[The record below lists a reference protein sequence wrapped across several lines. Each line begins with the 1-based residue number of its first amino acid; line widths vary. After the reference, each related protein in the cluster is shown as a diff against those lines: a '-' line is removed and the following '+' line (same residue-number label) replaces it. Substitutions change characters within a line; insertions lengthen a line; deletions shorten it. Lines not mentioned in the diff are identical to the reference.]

1 MTSKNTNGPDLI
13 TLAIN
18 SVGADD
24 KAAKARVALID
35 ALVAEGFT
43 FDLTAAYTDK
53 ALREGNATPE
63 NKRFRDRLMTIA
75 LAAISIKGKRLTLAE
90 VAEAM
95 AEDRAAKRL
104 IKGTPIGTIS
114 NVTTWRGDATS
125 QLGKWRK
132 DLKAREAQGEGEG
145 EDAAKTTKTPVLIV
159 REALAKIENKVTKA
173 EPGAFEMDIPKFLEA
188 LRAINKM
195 VK

>member
-13 TLAIN
+13 GLAIA
-18 SVGADD
+18 SVGADT
-24 KAAKARVALID
+24 KAHKARVALID

-53 ALREGNATPE
+53 ALREGKATSE

-75 LAAISIKGKRLTLAE
+75 LSAITIKGKRLTLAE

-114 NVTTWRGDATS
+114 GVTTWRGDATS

-132 DLKAREAQGEGEG
+132 DLKTREAESETEG
-145 EDAAKTTKTPVLIV
+145 AAKTTKTPLLLV
-159 REALAKIENKVTKA
+159 REALAKIEAKVTKA
-173 EPGAFEMDIPKFLEA
+173 EPGAFEMDIPKFLES
-188 LRAINKM
+188 LRALNKL